1 MNLFYNYDMEEK
13 IRWQKKSYRQQEE
26 NIAMNK
32 RVVAL
37 LIISLSILSGCGNN
51 VNNTT
56 DVQVDPVLEE
66 VSEAASVEQTEEE
79 STSEQETETVT
90 LDFVDVFGEHYETT
104 IKPDVPKH
112 DYLNDG
118 FIRDGYK
125 LTYEDDNYTSRL
137 GIDVSRH
144 QGKINWEKVKAQGVE
159 FAFLRI
165 GYRGYGSEGKICLD
179 QRFYENIKGAQDE
192 GIDVGVYFFSQAI
205 SEEEALEEAKFV
217 IDALD
222 GYTLQLP
229 VVYDPESIL
238 DDVART
244 DDVTGEQFTK
254 NTIVFCDSIKENGYE
269 PMIYSNMLW
278 EAFEFDLSQL
288 TEIPIWYAD
297 YEEFPQT
304 PYHFVFWQY
313 TNEGRISGIDGNM
326 DLDIQIIRF

>member
-1 MNLFYNYDMEEK
+1 
-13 IRWQKKSYRQQEE
+13 
-26 NIAMNK
+26 MNK

-37 LIISLSILSGCGNN
+37 LIISLSILSGCGSN

-56 DVQVDPVLEE
+56 DVQVDPGSDTTNEVLTQDTLLEPDEDSKTSDPVLEE
-66 VSEAASVEQTEEE
+66 VSEAASVEQAEEE
-79 STSEQETETVT
+79 STSEQKTETTT

-179 QRFYENIKGAQDE
+179 QRFYENIKGAQDV

-244 DDVTGEQFTK
+244 DDVSGEQFTK

-288 TEIPIWYAD
+288 TEIPVWYAD